1 MADQFHPE
9 DGRGRDVRR
18 PSNPPRSSSAQ
29 RNVNRSRSTAGSG
42 QKQKRPLTERE
53 RQILRKRRRKKQ
65 QQRRMMIGAAVV
77 IVLLIILLVS
87 IIVTS
92 IKKSNKDKQS
102 QTSAASVSQSMDG
115 ADTSAA
121 GSDSLS
127 SDSGAGVDAEG
138 SSGSENDS
146 DGNSSGA
153 GSESGSTGT
162 GNSGD
167 ASDAGSGDTA
177 GTGGDSSTEDASV
190 SSEPRQVTISVVGD
204 CTLGTDIYFDY
215 STSLNAYYDMYGP
228 SYFLENVKDIFTA
241 DDLTIANFEG
251 TITEADTRRTDR
263 QFCFKAPPSY
273 TSILTEG
280 GVEAVTYANNHSH
293 DYQEQGFSDTIKYL
307 GEGGLIHF
315 GYDETAVYEADNGVK
330 IGLVGIYVL
339 IDFMGVAPQ
348 LEANIKKVRD
358 EGADVV
364 VAIFHWGDELDL
376 EPDYYQY
383 TLARMA
389 IDLGADLVCG
399 HHAHVIQGIEVYKGK
414 NICYGLANF
423 CFGGNMYPTDMDTII
438 FQQTFTVTGHEV
450 AMDNVTNIIPCS
462 VSSDL
467 YYNNYQPTPLT
478 GDAAQR
484 VMDKLAER
492 TSMLQLP

>member
-1 MADQFHPE
+1 MIETRLSGEVCSRAFSHKIHRKERNMAEQKP
-9 DGRGRDVRR
+9 G
-18 PSNPPRSSSAQ
+18 
-29 RNVNRSRSTAGSG
+29 STGAAP
-42 QKQKRPLTERE
+42 KRKRPLTERE
-53 RQILRKRRRKKQ
+53 RAILRKRKKKRQ
-65 QQRRMMIGAAVV
+65 QQKRIMIGGITV
-77 IVLLIILLVS
+77 ISLLVLLLIGV
-87 IIVTS
+87 IVTS
-92 IKKSNKDKQS
+92 VRSSDKNQS
-102 QTSAASVSQSMDG
+102 KTTASSVSES
-115 ADTSAA
+115 AEAA
-121 GSDSLS
+121 GSTVVTDTAASTDTAAGTGTASDAESSGAVNSDTASSADSSGTS
-127 SDSGAGVDAEG
+127 SDS
-138 SSGSENDS
+138 
-146 DGNSSGA
+146 
-153 GSESGSTGT
+153 
-162 GNSGD
+162 
-167 ASDAGSGDTA
+167 ASAD
-177 GTGGDSSTEDASV
+177 EPSV
-190 SSEPRQVTISVVGD
+190 PAEPRQVTISVVGD

-315 GYDETAVYEADNGVK
+315 GYDETAVYEAENGVK

-348 LEANIKKVRD
+348 LEANIKKVRE

-383 TLARMA
+383 TLGRMA

-399 HHAHVIQGIEVYKGK
+399 HHAHVIQGIEVYKGR

-467 YYNNYQPTPLT
+467 YFNNYQPTPLT
-478 GDAAQR
+478 GDAAKR
-484 VMDKLAER
+484 VLDKLAER
-492 TSMLQLP
+492 TAMLVLP